1 MLSARQRIEN
11 MLDIAQKLVACVD
24 RNNLTESN
32 ITSDVDVQW
41 MVSTPI
47 MYLSEQA
54 AKMVSEHKDVVE
66 RLDGIDWYA
75 LRGLR
80 NRIVHEYDGLNF
92 SLLAQF
98 VLVDVRALIPDLRKA
113 LNDILAEN

>member
-11 MLDIAQKLVACVD
+11 MLDIAQRLAECVD
-24 RNNLTESN
+24 RNDLTETV
-32 ITSDVDVQW
+32 IASDVDVQW

-54 AKMVSEHKDVVE
+54 ARMISEHKGVIE
-66 RLDGIDWYA
+66 QLDGIDWYA

-80 NRIVHEYDGLNF
+80 NRIVHDYDGLNF
-92 SLLAQF
+92 HLLAQF
-98 VLVDVRALIPDLRKA
+98 VLVDVVQLIPELRGA
-113 LNDILAEN
+113 RNDIPEEI